1 MNRWLMAITL
11 LAMTASAGTM
21 TQTVV
26 FSRNDLSFRMQ
37 DGFTVVDMN
46 DAVTLMEPG
55 APALPMKNLNL
66 LIPPTAEIRKVE
78 VVASEH
84 IVLPDAYRIYPAQPA
99 RPLGENSKLEI
110 RNSKSELGFR
120 TSDLGLPV
128 SGDPRP
134 LAPDPGLTPPDPAL
148 YSRDNDFPGKL
159 VELVTSGSKSG
170 YRIAGVIVYPLQYNP
185 VSGRLTLYTR
195 LVLKITYDENVYSAN
210 VLTRSQ
216 ADLFGQDV
224 ASLVANPDKVK
235 SFAPLTRAIDDE
247 VDYAIV
253 TPASL
258 APPWQPLLTL
268 RQSQGLNAIVMPV
281 ETIAARYAGIDLP
294 AQIRAFIQDYF
305 NNKGLKWVILGGDS
319 GLVPPRY
326 GYLPYSTYNVP
337 ADLYYADLDW
347 SWDSNHNGQY
357 GEMTGDTLDL
367 FTDVYVGR
375 IPCNNAAQIAA
386 FVNKDTIYELH
397 PDTTYLKKAFLPW
410 EWIEPSIGYGGFLCN
425 DNIKEILPSDW
436 QSSMVGGC
444 VPQQTIDSIN
454 AGQHFM
460 HFAGNGNY
468 NSFGAALGVSNVAGL
483 VNTASHK
490 LTIINS
496 MASFCGEFDDQ
507 QCLGETLMN
516 SATGGAVAAMLN
528 ARYGWGAPPNMGPS
542 EHFSQEFYRRYQ
554 LYREIGRA
562 SASVKDYFRNV
573 SMTQMTYR
581 WSMYVLT
588 SFFDPAMPLWTHVP
602 GTLSVTEPDSIPGA
616 PQTVRVA
623 VMDDS
628 SPVKDAIV
636 SWLHGSLV
644 AATGRTNSQGWVE
657 LFVYPEG
664 GDSFRLNVTARDY
677 LPKAK
682 TVYAGAGCSG
692 ASVVWN
698 STYVADMGNNR
709 LDPGETA
716 DVFVTLGNRGTATA
730 TSVTGV
736 VRTTSPYVSFLD
748 SVSAYGIILPGDSS
762 QGDRYRV
769 SVAPDCP
776 SGTHAEFWVNVSAN
790 EGNWQPFFE
799 LTIGQPLLQGAYWAT
814 HDTGNF
820 ILTVTGLGSIG
831 STGWRA
837 EGIGMIYPNQYPWS
851 ASRLM
856 LGSLVLGTDT
866 SYVCDRF
873 YHPDYPANDSDFQMI
888 DSVRR
893 VIPGERA
900 DEEYITRFN
909 DSPHH
914 NSKDLEIT
922 QHSMVSVRSP
932 LNNSC
937 VLEYLITNN
946 GTQPTDPLAAGVF
959 CDFKMTGGNMNDSFD
974 VAAAESSRQMAYVYT
989 GDTACLAV
997 KLLYPVEAMKGISV
1011 IDGYNYIQRSGQ
1023 MSNATKD
1030 SFLWGKKVVM
1040 NGPTTR
1046 NWAAMVSAGPFVIPA
1061 GWQQRV
1067 VFALIGGY
1075 SRADLRANADSIQQ
1089 WYNNNSGISEG
1100 REPLTVS
1107 REPIAFSIFPS
1118 LFSKSVT
1125 IRLTPTAYRLSPTG
1139 SRLRID
1145 AFDAAGRL
1153 VEPVFNGLL
1162 RASGCV
1168 TWQPKTL
1175 GKGIY
1180 FLRIN
1185 GQTAKLIRVD

>member
-1 MNRWLMAITL
+1 MNRWLMALIL
-11 LAMTASAGTM
+11 LATTAHAGTM
-21 TQTVV
+21 TQTVT
-26 FSRNDLSFRMQ
+26 FSRNDLNFRMQ
-37 DGFTVVDMN
+37 DGFTVVSMN

-66 LIPPTAEIRKVE
+66 LIPATAEIRKVE

-84 IVLPDAYRIYPAQPA
+84 VVLQGTYRIYPAQPA
-99 RPLGENSKLEI
+99 RPLTTTTNDE
-110 RNSKSELGFR
+110 RR
-120 TSDLGLPV
+120 TMNEE
-128 SGDPRP
+128 RP
-134 LAPDPGLTPPDPAL
+134 LTPPDPAV

-159 VELVTSGSKSG
+159 AEPVASGSKSG

-185 VSGRLTLYTR
+185 KSGRLTLYTR
-195 LVLKITYDENVYSAN
+195 LNLKITYDEDVHSAR

-216 ADLFGQDV
+216 TDVFGPDV
-224 ASLVANPDKVK
+224 ASLVVNPDKAK
-235 SFAPLTRAIDDE
+235 SFAPLTRAIDAE
-247 VDYAIV
+247 VDYAII

-258 APPWQPLLTL
+258 TSAWQPLLTL

-281 ETIAARYAGIDLP
+281 ESIYAHYTGDDNP

-305 NNKGLKWVILGGDS
+305 SNKGLKWVILGGDS
-319 GLVPPRY
+319 ALVPPRY

-347 SWDSNHNGQY
+347 SWDSNHNGRY

-367 FTDVYVGR
+367 FSDVYVGR
-375 IPCNNAAQIAA
+375 IPCNDAAQIAA
-386 FVNKDTIYELH
+386 FINKDTIYELH

-425 DNIKEILPSDW
+425 DNIKEILLSDW
-436 QSSMVGGC
+436 QSSVIGSC
-444 VPQQTIDSIN
+444 VPQQTIDSVN

-468 NSFGAALGVSNVAGL
+468 NSFGSALGVSNVAGL
-483 VNTASHK
+483 TNTASHR

-507 QCLGETLMN
+507 ECLGETLMS

-542 EHFSQEFYRRYQ
+542 EHFSQEFYRRYP

-562 SASVKDYFRNV
+562 QSSVKDYFRNV
-573 SMTQMTYR
+573 AMTQMTYR

-588 SFFDPAMPLWTHVP
+588 SFFDPAMPLWTRVP
-602 GTLSVTEPDSIPGA
+602 GTLSVTAPDSVPGA
-616 PQTVRVA
+616 PQTIHVSVT
-623 VMDDS
+623 DGS

-636 SWLHGSLV
+636 SWLHDTLV
-644 AATGRTNSQGWVE
+644 TATGRTNSQGWVE
-657 LFVYPEG
+657 LFVSPASGET
-664 GDSFRLNVTARDY
+664 LNLCVSCRDY
-677 LPKAK
+677 LPSEQTFTILNSPFTTPAL
-682 TVYAGAGCSG
+682 
-692 ASVVWN
+692 VWN
-698 STYVADMGNNR
+698 STYVADMSNNR
-709 LDPGETA
+709 LDPGETT
-716 DVFVTLGNRGTATA
+716 DVFVTLGNCGTAAA

-736 VRTTSPYVSFLD
+736 IRTTSPYISFLD
-748 SVSAYGIILPGDSS
+748 STSAYDTIAPGDSS

-769 SVAPDCP
+769 CVAPDCP
-776 SGTHAEFWVNVSAN
+776 SGIHAEFWVKTSAN

-799 LTIGQPLLQGAYWAT
+799 LTIGQPLQPGAYWAT

-873 YHPDYPANDSDFQMI
+873 YHPDYPANDSDFAMI

-893 VIPGERA
+893 VIPPERT
-900 DEEYITRFN
+900 DEEFITRFN
-909 DSPHH
+909 DSPCR
-914 NSKDLEIT
+914 NSKNLEIT
-922 QHSMVSVRSP
+922 QHSMVSARSP

-937 VLEYLITNN
+937 VLEYTIANN

-959 CDFKMTGGNMNDSFD
+959 CDFKMSGRNMNDSFD
-974 VAAAESSRQMAYVYT
+974 IAAAESSRQMAYVYT

-997 KLLYPVEAMKGISV
+997 KLLYPVEAMRGISV

-1023 MSNATKD
+1023 MSNAVKD

-1040 NGPTTR
+1040 NGATTR
-1046 NWAAMVSAGPFVIPA
+1046 NWASMVSAGPFVIPA

-1067 VFALIGGY
+1067 VFALIGGS
-1075 SRADLRANADSIQQ
+1075 SRDDLRANADSIQQ

-1100 REPLTVS
+1100 REPLAVS
-1107 REPIAFSIFPS
+1107 REPIAFSVSPS

-1125 IRLTPTAYRLSPTG
+1125 IRFSPASCGNSQFTIHNSQFP

-1153 VEPVFNGLL
+1153 FEPVFNGAVK
-1162 RASGCV
+1162 ASGCV
-1168 TWQPKTL
+1168 IWQPKTL